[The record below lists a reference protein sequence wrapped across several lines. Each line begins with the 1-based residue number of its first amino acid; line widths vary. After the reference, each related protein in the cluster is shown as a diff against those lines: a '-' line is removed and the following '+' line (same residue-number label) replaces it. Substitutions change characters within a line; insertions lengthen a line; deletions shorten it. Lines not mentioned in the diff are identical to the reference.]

1 MKYKRGQV
9 IKVNGS
15 VPLMNP
21 EDWFN
26 DMIKDEIMSV
36 EQALDNII
44 SECIVMSK
52 VEDML
57 VEADQDELYG
67 VNHKYGDDGMV
78 TVQLEEEGYDK

>member
-1 MKYKRGQV
+1 
-9 IKVNGS
+9 
-15 VPLMNP
+15 L
-21 EDWFN
+21 N
-26 DMIKDEIMSV
+26 D
-36 EQALDNII
+36 II

-78 TVQLEEEGYDK
+78 TVQLEEEGYEK